1 MPTCEIVLSDRR
13 LGVVRREGGGVV
25 SRIFLWE
32 GGKKLMRYRD
42 QHFSNIFRKDETH
55 LKIYDY

>member
-1 MPTCEIVLSDRR
+1 MPTCEIVFSDRR

-32 GGKKLMRYRD
+32 EGKALRRFRD
-42 QHFSNIFRKDETH
+42 RHFTGIFRKDEIH

>member
-1 MPTCEIVLSDRR
+1 MPTCEIVFSDRR

-25 SRIFLWE
+25 SRIFREE
-32 GGKKLMRYRD
+32 GGRALMRFRD
-42 QHFSNIFRKDETH
+42 QHFSNIFRKDEVH

>member
-1 MPTCEIVLSDRR
+1 MPTCEIVFDNIR

-25 SRIFLWE
+25 SRIFQE
-32 GGKKLMRYRD
+32 KGGKALMRFRD
-42 QHFSNIFRKDETH
+42 QHFSNIFRKDEIH

>member
-1 MPTCEIVLSDRR
+1 MPTCEIVFSDRR

-32 GGKKLMRYRD
+32 GGKALMRFRD
-42 QHFSNIFRKDETH
+42 QHFSNIFRKDEIY

>member
-1 MPTCEIVLSDRR
+1 MPTCEIVFSDRR

-25 SRIFLWE
+25 SRIFLHR
-32 GGKKLMRYRD
+32 GKVLMRCRG
-42 QHFSNIFRKDETH
+42 QHFSNIFRKDEIH

>member
-13 LGVVRREGGGVV
+13 LGVVRREDCYTVSGV
-25 SRIFLWE
+25 FLWRE
-32 GGKKLMRYRD
+32 KEIIKFKG
-42 QHFSNIFRKDETH
+42 QHFSGIFNKDETH